1 MPGSKVTPKQ
11 KVDDPVG
18 NFASHA
24 DVVKHDAL
32 SAKQKMDVL
41 KERKR
46 AAVRLSV
53 ATEAGLSGGE
63 PARLDEV
70 KDAQFKL
77 AHKAA
82 KRPASPTKAG

>member
-1 MPGSKVTPKQ
+1 MPGSRVTPNQ
-11 KVDDPVG
+11 KVHDPVA

-24 DVVKHDAL
+24 DVVKYDAL
-32 SAKQKMDVL
+32 SAKQKKDVL

-53 ATEAGLSGGE
+53 ATEEGISGGE

-70 KDAQFKL
+70 KDAQSKP
-77 AHKAA
+77 AYKVA
-82 KRPASPTKAG
+82 KRPASPTKAA

>member
-1 MPGSKVTPKQ
+1 MPDSKVTPKQ

-24 DVVKHDAL
+24 DVVKYDAL
-32 SAKQKMDVL
+32 SAKQKKDVL

-46 AAVRLSV
+46 ASARLSV
-53 ATEAGLSGGE
+53 ATEEGPSSAE
-63 PARLDEV
+63 PAHLD
-70 KDAQFKL
+70 DAKEAQSKL

-82 KRPASPTKAG
+82 KRPASPIKAA